1 MPDRSALLEYEPHR
15 IVGVTAI
22 FTGKADGAPVL
33 PLHAPAAA
41 LDAAGLA
48 HSGTLTYTARRLPRR
63 LTDHER
69 RHGSAPLYRGTD
81 LFLSLG
87 EARVPE
93 ADAPP
98 RELAVTALC
107 SNRHLA
113 GELARVAGGGK
124 MRLLGNSE
132 LALEAIVGPSEPHES
147 VAARPQSPGAPQR
160 GEILWRLIGF
170 LSFNHTGLASP
181 DPKAGAEALRAVLT
195 LYADLSDVA
204 AERRLRGIL
213 ALACRPVTRR
223 LRRPDG
229 FYGARGI
236 EVTLTLD
243 DAAFEGA
250 GVMLLGAVLER
261 FLADLSSVNS
271 FTETVIATPAR
282 GIVKRWPP
290 RSGTGP
296 VL

>member
-1 MPDRSALLEYEPHR
+1 MARTSAS
-15 IVGVTAI
+15 TS
-22 FTGKADGAPVL
+22 PVL

-41 LDAAGLA
+41 LDATGGKRGG
-48 HSGTLTYTARRLPRR
+48 SLTYTARRLPRR
-63 LTDHER
+63 PTDQER
-69 RHGSAPLYRGTD
+69 RHGSAPAYRGTD

-87 EARVPE
+87 GTAAEGL
-93 ADAPP
+93 DAAP

-113 GELARVAGGGK
+113 GELGRVPGGGR

-132 LALEAIVGPSEPHES
+132 LPLDTIVGPSEPRES
-147 VAARPQSPGAPQR
+147 VVAGPPRPGGPQR

-181 DPKAGAEALRAVLT
+181 DPKAGAEALRAVLS

-213 ALACRPVTRR
+213 ALCCRPVTRR

-229 FYGARGI
+229 FHGARGV
-236 EVTLTLD
+236 EVTVTLD

-271 FTETVIATPAR
+271 FTETVIETPAR
-282 GIVKRWPP
+282 GVVKRWPP